1 MFCVLNSISVFLIPS
16 VTMMSFFI
24 PPFARRLRC
33 KPQLVFPCVL
43 YVLSALTY
51 VLQPYVGASL
61 LVVVLVSTLLVGAC
75 GKHAMFTTVLCNT
88 LADRVPAE
96 ERSARY

>member
-1 MFCVLNSISVFLIPS
+1 
-16 VTMMSFFI
+16 MMSFFI

-88 LADRVPAE
+88 LADRIPPE